1 MRFNEQLIPRI
12 GDILALLF
20 VFPFFIYYFYNI
32 ENRSDLETY
41 LLVIAF
47 LSFIAD
53 FWFTVSF
60 FCTQKNNPNV
70 Q

>member
-41 LLVIAF
+41 LLVIAC